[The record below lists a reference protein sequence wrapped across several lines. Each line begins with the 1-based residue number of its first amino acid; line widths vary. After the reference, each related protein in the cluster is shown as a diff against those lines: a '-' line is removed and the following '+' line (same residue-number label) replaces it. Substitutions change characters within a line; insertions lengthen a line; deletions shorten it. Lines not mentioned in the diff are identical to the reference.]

1 MCNGTRVHR
10 GGKRGEVVV
19 QRGTTFLDDLLDG
32 LVLEHVLVEQHVD
45 VVVPGQGVTRLLF
58 LLLIE
63 WKLAL
68 LLNISIITSS
78 ELKFDLR

>member
-32 LVLEHVLVEQHVD
+32 LVLELVLVEQHAD
-45 VVVPGQGVTRLLF
+45 VVVPGRVKEMRAEAWQGMIV
-58 LLLIE
+58 
-63 WKLAL
+63 
-68 LLNISIITSS
+68 ISS
-78 ELKFDLR
+78 

>member
-45 VVVPGQGVTRLLF
+45 VVVPGRVKEMRAEAWQGM
-58 LLLIE
+58 
-63 WKLAL
+63 
-68 LLNISIITSS
+68 NIISS
-78 ELKFDLR
+78 

>member
-45 VVVPGQGVTRLLF
+45 VVVPGRASHVLSSCF
-58 LLLIE
+58 LLN
-63 WKLAL
+63 KNL
-68 LLNISIITSS
+68 LLC
-78 ELKFDLR
+78 

>member
-32 LVLEHVLVEQHVD
+32 LVLEQVLVEQHVD
-45 VVVPGQGVTRLLF
+45 DVVPARIVSF
-58 LLLIE
+58 
-63 WKLAL
+63 
-68 LLNISIITSS
+68 IST
-78 ELKFDLR
+78 DLEKTHSPHMKQA

>member
-32 LVLEHVLVEQHVD
+32 LVLELVLVEQQVD
-45 VVVPGQGVTRLLF
+45 VVVPLTATAPADPPHS
-58 LLLIE
+58 
-63 WKLAL
+63 W
-68 LLNISIITSS
+68 T
-78 ELKFDLR
+78 

>member
-32 LVLEHVLVEQHVD
+32 LVLELVLVEQQVD
-45 VVVPGQGVTRLLF
+45 VVVPGQGVIRPFF
-58 LLLIE
+58 LLQTE
-63 WKLAL
+63 
-68 LLNISIITSS
+68 
-78 ELKFDLR
+78 

>member
-32 LVLEHVLVEQHVD
+32 LVLEHVLVELEQRVD
-45 VVVPGQGVTRLLF
+45 VVVPGQGVIRPFF
-58 LLLIE
+58 LLLTE
-63 WKLAL
+63 
-68 LLNISIITSS
+68 
-78 ELKFDLR
+78 